1 VRLVRSFV
9 LPAAVLVG
17 AIVLQTT
24 LFGRFRA
31 WGVAPDLV
39 MLVVILAALRLRDE
53 SVLVLGFAGGL
64 VVDALSTGAL
74 GLRALVYTVVAYVA
88 VRTRDRA
95 DLGPISVA
103 AWAGLLSLL
112 GVILLVVL
120 GNVFGQ
126 TPLVGGEALRRII
139 LVPVLNF
146 GLALAVAPVTS
157 RLLGSDPLRRR

>member
-1 VRLVRSFV
+1 
-9 LPAAVLVG
+9 
-17 AIVLQTT
+17 
-24 LFGRFRA
+24 
-31 WGVAPDLV
+31 
-39 MLVVILAALRLRDE
+39 
-53 SVLVLGFAGGL
+53 

-103 AWAGLLSLL
+103 AWAGLLSLV